1 MTVGNSIGHE
11 GNCSRT
17 DEGAFTAGDAV
28 SLVGKNALI
37 TGGASGIGRS
47 VSLRFARDRIN
58 VAILDIDL
66 AGATEVAEQV
76 QALGCEAAAVQAD
89 VARRAEVDAAVDE
102 VRKRLGIVQI
112 LINSAGTAQ
121 FVPFDRMAEDQWE
134 AMMNVHL
141 KGAFNCTKAVMGD
154 MVDSEWGRIV
164 NISSVAGLG
173 GARGLVHYSAAK
185 AGLIGFTKA
194 LARELGPMGVTV
206 NAVAPGMVDTP
217 MLRRQGVRAVV
228 KGTVRQTPVGRVGK
242 PEDIAGAC
250 AYLVSEEAGFCTGH
264 VLNLNGGFYT

>member
-1 MTVGNSIGHE
+1 M
-11 GNCSRT
+11 
-17 DEGAFTAGDAV
+17 
-28 SLVGKNALI
+28 SLVKKNALI

-47 VSLRFARDRIN
+47 IGLRLARDRIN

-66 AGATEVAEQV
+66 AGAREVAEQV
-76 QALGCEAAAVQAD
+76 QALGCDATAVQAD
-89 VARRAEVDAAVDE
+89 VARRADVNAAVVE
-102 VRKRLGIVQI
+102 VRKQIGIIQI
-112 LINSAGTAQ
+112 LVNSAGTAQ

-134 AMMNVHL
+134 AMMNIHL
-141 KGAFNCTKAVMGD
+141 KGAFNCTQAVMGD
-154 MVDSEWGRIV
+154 MVESRWGRIV
-164 NISSVAGLG
+164 NVASVAGLG

-194 LARELGPMGVTV
+194 LARELGPMGITV

-217 MLRRQGVRAVV
+217 MLRRQGIRSVV

-242 PEDIAGAC
+242 PEDVAGAC

-264 VLNLNGGFYT
+264 VLNLNGGFYI

>member
-1 MTVGNSIGHE
+1 M
-11 GNCSRT
+11 
-17 DEGAFTAGDAV
+17 
-28 SLVGKNALI
+28 SLVRKNALI

-47 VSLRFARDRIN
+47 VGLRLARDRIN

-66 AGATEVAEQV
+66 AGAREVAEQV
-76 QALGCEAAAVQAD
+76 QALGCDATAVQAD
-89 VARRAEVDAAVDE
+89 VARRTDVNAAVVE
-102 VRKRLGIVQI
+102 VRKQLGIIQI

-134 AMMNVHL
+134 AMMNIHV
-141 KGAFNCTKAVMGD
+141 KGAFNCTQAVMGD
-154 MVDSEWGRIV
+154 MVESRWGRIV
-164 NISSVAGLG
+164 NVASVAGLR

-194 LARELGPMGVTV
+194 LARELGPMGITV

-217 MLRRQGVRAVV
+217 MLRRQGIPSVV

-242 PEDIAGAC
+242 PEDVAGAC

-264 VLNLNGGFYT
+264 VLNLNGGFYI